1 MISIFY
7 ILNHDKYDFYLSLE
21 NMHEKLLGF
30 GRMHKDKIVF
40 YLFFWKEK
48 INLNFFL
55 FSNLFIKKHFRENR
69 VFYNVS
75 LKPDIM
81 QNSWKNMREAHIYF
95 SNAL

>member
-1 MISIFY
+1 MISILY

-40 YLFFWKEK
+40 FFFVFFWKEK

-55 FSNLFIKKHFRENR
+55 IFKFVYKETFQR
-69 VFYNVS
+69 
-75 LKPDIM
+75 KPGI
-81 QNSWKNMREAHIYF
+81 
-95 SNAL
+95 L